1 MVHKHIHRA
10 ARRHLHSDISQDT
23 SDMVLNVV
31 VLLAVLGAGFYI
43 GMETTKS
50 ASASSSG
57 RSPLPSSGSGSGSES
72 GSGSC
77 SWQEQAIVAI
87 ISVGSTLGFLI
98 VVIGIYKLY
107 KFMQGA
113 KTKLQQGI
121 QRCKSN
127 VNGFLGV
134 KGK

>member
-1 MVHKHIHRA
+1 MVHKHVHRA

-107 KFMQGA
+107 KLMQAPYAYG
-113 KTKLQQGI
+113 KEVLQN
-121 QRCKSN
+121 CKSN
-127 VNGFLGV
+127 VNGILGK

>member
-1 MVHKHIHRA
+1 MVHKHVHRA
-10 ARRHLHSDISQDT
+10 ARRHLHSDLSQDT

-31 VLLAVLGAGFYI
+31 VLLAVLGAGYYI

-57 RSPLPSSGSGSGSES
+57 RSPLPSSGSGSGS

-77 SWQEQAIVAI
+77 SWQEQAIVAV

-107 KFMQGA
+107 KLMQGA
-113 KTKLQQGI
+113 QARI
-121 QRCKSN
+121 QSGLETSRN
-127 VNGFLGV
+127 FLHKCVG
-134 KGK
+134 GKCQ

>member
-1 MVHKHIHRA
+1 MVHKHVHRA

-31 VLLAVLGAGFYI
+31 VLLAVLGAGYYI

-57 RSPLPSSGSGSGSES
+57 RPPLPSSGSGSGSES

-77 SWQEQAIVAI
+77 SVQEQAKVAFM
-87 ISVGSTLGFLI
+87 SVGYTLLFLI
-98 VVIGIYKLY
+98 VVTGIYWLY

-113 KTKLQQGI
+113 QAKIKAGCNYMRTW
-121 QRCKSN
+121 
-127 VNGFLGV
+127 
-134 KGK
+134 